1 MNVSQLLYSGG
12 VLAKEGLY
20 DNYKEHM
27 VSEAV
32 KGYNAGMSALP
43 LIGTTALAT
52 SMISKFQEGA
62 LYSFGAEPVVGDKG
76 YGFVKGKLIKDAAGK
91 VTGTN
96 LGGII
101 SGSHGFFMPG
111 QGAFSAVTA
120 GNKATMESG
129 VKSLSAAKMG
139 VGIMSQN
146 ALSTIL
152 PAGMTLYFAADAY
165 AQDGMTGLGKYMVA
179 DFLGNYYGTQ
189 AAVQTLQVAG
199 EGRANLFFKGGGE
212 PLKKGELLQRIAK
225 VGNSGLIGRM
235 LPTLGGIMG
244 ATMGM
249 EVGATLGSAATSL
262 IGSGG
267 PSDTSGA
274 ILGGLLGTIGGAKL
288 GAYAFSSIPTAVVA
302 GLGVAATTAIVSR
315 NMDALKSGFDTK
327 RGLNFAGE
335 TANYFTRNA
344 VTMRQRAVQSMQKS
358 NMNARSAF
366 GQEASLMHMNRDMFS
381 QYKRPLR

>member
-1 MNVSQLLYSGG
+1 MNVGQLLYQGG
-12 VLAKEGLY
+12 VLAKETY
-20 DNYKEHM
+20 NSQYSDFIE
-27 VSEAV
+27 SEAI
-32 KGYNAGMSALP
+32 KGYNSGMSLLP
-43 LIGTTALAT
+43 LAGTTALAAG
-52 SMISKFQEGA
+52 MISKFQEGF

-76 YGFVKGKLIKDAAGK
+76 YGFVKGRLTTNYKG

-101 SGSHGFFMPG
+101 SGSHGFFNPG
-111 QGAFSAVTA
+111 QGAFSAVSA

-129 VKSLSAAKMG
+129 VRSLSATKMG

-179 DFLGNYYGTQ
+179 DTLGNYYGTQ
-189 AAVQTLQVAG
+189 AAVQTLEVVG
-199 EGRANLFFKGGGE
+199 EKRANYFFRGGSE
-212 PLKKGELLQRIAK
+212 PLKKGDVLQRIAK
-225 VGNSGLIGRM
+225 IGNSGMIGRM

-262 IGSGG
+262 INSGG

-288 GAYAFSSIPTAVVA
+288 GAYAFSSIPTAIVA
-302 GLGVAATTAIVSR
+302 GLGVAATTAVVSR
-315 NMDALKSGFDTK
+315 SMDALKSGFDTK
-327 RGLNFAGE
+327 RGLNIAGD

-344 VTMRQRAVQSMQKS
+344 VTMRQRAVQSMHRS